1 MQCVVG
7 LEQASVT
14 RHSLGDFAL
23 PQMGAPGVHE
33 LRGAFASRRI
43 MKFASG
49 GRVARIPVD
58 AQRVSCTAHTDPGVS
73 GASLAMRLEAKRA
86 RRRRGASVMRTR

>member
-1 MQCVVG
+1 
-7 LEQASVT
+7 
-14 RHSLGDFAL
+14 
-23 PQMGAPGVHE
+23 
-33 LRGAFASRRI
+33 
-43 MKFASG
+43 MKCASG

-86 RRRRGASVMRTR
+86 RAGGRALCAPADDAVLALRHGGVSTCAPLAHICEIGKADGV